1 MTSPRQKKITK
12 ILRKR
17 EIMATLIVD
26 KTPTKKV
33 QLEVAVVSPAVVS
46 PAVVSH
52 KEWYIYNI

>member
-12 ILRKR
+12 ILRKK
-17 EIMATLIVD
+17 EIMAALIVD

-33 QLEVAVVSPAVVS
+33 QPEKTVVSPEVVSPAVVS

-52 KEWYIYNI
+52 KE